1 MPWGDRNFAVD
12 PSCASRSSIF
22 CIPRE
27 PRRRTLPQGLEN
39 YIGERTAV
47 NSKAMLRPS
56 LYRLGMLVR
65 DPEIEMD
72 FLVSGT
78 TLELQGR

>member
-1 MPWGDRNFAVD
+1 
-12 PSCASRSSIF
+12 
-22 CIPRE
+22 
-27 PRRRTLPQGLEN
+27 
-39 YIGERTAV
+39 
-47 NSKAMLRPS
+47 MLRPS